1 MGKVVLVRHGETDWN
16 TVNRIQ
22 GWTDVPLNSNGEK
35 QAHRTAAKLSKI
47 KISAVYSSPL
57 KRALR
62 TAEKIAKKQG
72 TEVITAPEFIEINQ
86 GLWEGLLV
94 EDARKQLPTLYRRWE
109 EDPYNTSPP
118 GGESVRVLAERVLP
132 AYEKIRGAH
141 PDETVCIVTH
151 KVVMA
156 LIKCAHNN
164 VDFKEVHSRLPENAE
179 WEILENG
186 DINHPLQQQPGG
198 GRSRK
203 SNPRPRA

>member
-22 GWTDVPLNSNGEK
+22 GWTDVPLNSNGVK
-35 QAHRTAAKLSKI
+35 QADRAAAKLSKL

-72 TEVITAPEFIEINQ
+72 LGVVIAPGFIEVNQ

-94 EDARKQLPTLYRRWE
+94 EEARRQLPSLYLKWE
-109 EDPYNTSPP
+109 EDPYHTSPP
-118 GGESVRVLAERVLP
+118 GGESVKTLAKRVLP
-132 AYEKIRGAH
+132 AYEKIKKSR
-141 PDETVCIVTH
+141 PNETVCIVTH
-151 KVVMA
+151 KVVIA
-156 LIKCAHNN
+156 LIKCAHENISLK
-164 VDFKEVHSRLPENAE
+164 DVHSHLPENAE

-186 DINHPLQQQPGG
+186 DIDRPLQQQPRS
-198 GRSRK
+198 GRGRK
-203 SNPRPRA
+203 GNPRPRA